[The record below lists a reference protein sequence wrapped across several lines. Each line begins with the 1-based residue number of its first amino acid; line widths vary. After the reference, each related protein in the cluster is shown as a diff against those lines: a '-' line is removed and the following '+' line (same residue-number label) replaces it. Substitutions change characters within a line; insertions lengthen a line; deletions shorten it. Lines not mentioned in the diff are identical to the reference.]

1 MPQDTSGFL
10 QTLRAHGLE
19 LRKAVPDT
27 LQVNT
32 GYLCNLA
39 CRHCHLEAGPGRG
52 EVMGRAVMEDVLA
65 CARRIPFATVDVTG
79 GAPEMV
85 PDIGFLLEGLAPLAP
100 RRMFRTNLLALRDN
114 MALLDTLVSGGWT
127 LAASLPAV
135 SAGQVEAMRGPG
147 VFEASMEM
155 LRVLN
160 DAGYASP
167 GSPLELHLVANP
179 SGAFMPPEQQAAQK
193 HFQRELPRRYG
204 VHFTSLFVFA
214 NVPLGRF
221 RSWLARSGNLEGYA
235 RSLRER
241 FNPAVVPGLMCR
253 TLVSVAWDG
262 TLYDCDFNQAAGLPA
277 MPSRRVSELS
287 QDLAG
292 GDIPTG
298 DHCFACTA
306 GSGFT

>member
-1 MPQDTSGFL
+1 MSQASPSFL

-19 LRKAVPDT
+19 LCKAAVNT

-39 CRHCHLEAGPGRG
+39 CRHCHLEAGPSRS
-52 EVMGRAVMEDVLA
+52 EVMSRATMADVVA
-65 CARRIPFATVDVTG
+65 CARRIPFETVDVTG

-85 PDIGFLLEGLAPLAP
+85 PGIGALLGELAPLAP
-100 RRMFRTNLLALRDN
+100 RRMFRTNLVALREN
-114 MALLDTLVSGGWT
+114 MALLDTLASGGWD

-135 SAGQVEAMRGPG
+135 SGSQVEAMRGHG
-147 VFEASMEM
+147 VFEASLDM
-155 LRVLN
+155 LRALN
-160 DAGYASP
+160 EAGYAS
-167 GSPLELHLVANP
+167 GNGLELHLVANP
-179 SGAFMPPEQQAAQK
+179 AGAFLPPAQEAAQK
-193 HFQRELPRRYG
+193 HFQRELLRRHG
-204 VHFTSLFVFA
+204 VRFNSLFVFA
-214 NVPLGRF
+214 NMPLGRF
-221 RSWLARSGNLEGYA
+221 RSWLERSGNLEGYT

-241 FNPAVVPGLMCR
+241 FNPDVVPDLMCR

-262 TLYDCDFNQAAGLPA
+262 TLYDCDFNQAAQLPSA
-277 MPSRRVSELS
+277 TVRHISELATG
-287 QDLAG
+287 QPG